1 MSTPFLL
8 FVTGLIIFVALLVS
22 FSIIIKPMQSLL
34 SKIFLGMGIFVLGLG
49 GYGLFHIFT
58 KFLL

>member
-8 FVTGLIIFVALLVS
+8 FVTGLIIFVALLVC

-34 SKIFLGMGIFVLGLG
+34 SKIFLGMGIFALGLG